1 MPRSGACGC
10 LQLEPRR
17 HRRWARRVAAGEDL
31 ADSRPGGSPSHGLTP
46 SEKAEIL
53 AVFEEW
59 GHVDRSH
66 RKLAHRGSWLGR
78 FWCDPSTA
86 KRVLDAGGLRFR
98 AQPKRTRTEKRPWP
112 HWVEPAPNRVW
123 IYDTTHWPAAGAA
136 TTVICDVVSRK
147 PIADITSA
155 DETSTET
162 EAVFSRALRTE
173 GIDAAIAQRNPDGIR
188 CTADLE
194 HDGHTPVLLVLSDNG
209 PQMTSHT
216 TRDFMAYAWLAA
228 HYGRPGTPT
237 DQAWIES
244 LFGHVKHEHPHL
256 ERISDI
262 AVLRAEL
269 DTVAHHY
276 NEVRLHAGIGYVTP
290 GQQHRGEGET
300 VRQARHDGLEH
311 ARRQRIAYHQTQ
323 PQTVPPAAS

>member
-1 MPRSGACGC
+1 M
-10 LQLEPRR
+10 
-17 HRRWARRVAAGEDL
+17 
-31 ADSRPGGSPSHGLTP
+31 
-46 SEKAEIL
+46 
-53 AVFEEW
+53 FEEW

-155 DETSTET
+155 DETSTEI

-188 CTADLE
+188 WTADLE

-216 TRDFMAYAWLAA
+216 TQDFMAYAWLAA

-300 VRQARHDGLEH
+300 VPQARHDGLEH

-323 PQTVPPAAS
+323 PKTVPPAAS